1 VVGRVAVGEYLPPLV
16 TELKADISGLKKGFD
31 EAKAAAKKYKEDID
45 GISGGFRQ
53 TKTDADGAGKAVSDF
68 ERLVRSKMRTGET
81 AVSAMRN
88 QWDLLHRKIKDTRA
102 EMAKPGGGTDDNHAV
117 LRGLIKDAAALGGI
131 AADFGIK
138 LGDATGKALANGAAV
153 GGPYVQAAIV
163 TAITVAVALAAPII
177 GAAIAAAI
185 TFGLAGA
192 VIGLG
197 AYILKENPR
206 IKKAWEKLTETSSG
220 VFGRAAAGL
229 EGPFVKAI
237 NFIGKQFLK
246 WEPTLKKIFDA
257 AGPLVQPLTEGVT
270 GFIAN
275 MLPGILDA
283 VKNAQ
288 PAFEAFKTGF
298 PAVGA
303 ALGEFFRIIT
313 ENKDD
318 IKLFTSDALTA
329 LAWVILAFGHATAFL
344 TTVYG
349 WIRRTSDSI
358 IGALKSITKT
368 LGEWWNATKEWVK
381 NLFDGV
387 GQAIMSGMVAGI
399 KWKAQAVKNEIVGA
413 VKGAWEAA
421 KSWLQT
427 GSPSRRYMELGRWTA
442 EGYARGI
449 DASTAD
455 TWASLKR
462 MTIPGAANPRTAAA
476 ASAVPLG
483 GGGATGGGM
492 VGVAH
497 IYLDGREIQQAGI
510 KYAQR
515 DKVRNTTTGWS

>member
-1 VVGRVAVGEYLPPLV
+1 MGRVAVGEYLPPLV

-102 EMAKPGGGTDDNHAV
+102 EMAKPDGGTDDNHAQ
-117 LRGLIKDAAALGGI
+117 LKSLLKDAAALGSI
-131 AADFGIK
+131 AADFGVK
-138 LGDATGKALANGAAV
+138 LGDAAGKGLANGAAA
-153 GGPYVQAAIV
+153 GGPYVQAAVV
-163 TAITVAVALAAPII
+163 TALLGAAAIAAPVI
-177 GAAIAAAI
+177 GAAIGAAVVLALG
-185 TFGLAGA
+185 TGVVGLA
-192 VIGLG
+192 
-197 AYILKENPR
+197 AYILKDDKQ
-206 IKKAWEKLTETSSG
+206 IKKAWEKLTETTSG
-220 VFGRAAAGL
+220 VFERAAQPMKKPFIQALKFFTSEFKKL
-229 EGPFVKAI
+229 EPQLKAI
-237 NFIGKQFLK
+237 FS
-246 WEPTLKKIFDA
+246 A
-257 AGPLVQPLTEGVT
+257 AAPLVMPLAQ
-270 GFIAN
+270 GFMGFLAG
-275 MLPGILDA
+275 MLPGVLDA
-283 VKNAQ
+283 VVNAE
-288 PAFEAFKTGF
+288 PVFKALGESL
-298 PAVGA
+298 PLVGQ
-303 ALGEFFRIIT
+303 ALGEFFRIIS
-313 ENKDD
+313 ENDEDLVLFVKD
-318 IKLFTSDALTA
+318 LMTGTA
-329 LAWVILAFGHATAFL
+329 KTIIAIAYLISFL
-344 TTVYG
+344 TQAYA
-349 WIRRTSDSI
+349 WIRRTTESVFAAMRSI
-358 IGALKSITKT
+358 AKALS
-368 LGEWWNATKEWVK
+368 EWWNATKKWVAD
-381 NLFDGV
+381 LFNGV

-442 EGYARGI
+442 EGYAKGI
-449 DASTAD
+449 DATTAD

-476 ASAVPLG
+476 AGAVPLG

-492 VGVAH
+492 VGVAY
-497 IYLDGREIQQAGI
+497 IYLDGRQIQQAGI

-515 DKVRNTTTGWS
+515 DKVRNNNTGWE